1 MKFDSLVV
9 LDYCPT
15 VIGIELLVVHAKAG
29 WYVIAASEG
38 DDPEFPPI
46 GPFPTPEAAMVH
58 IQLSKDRT
66 S

>member
-9 LDYCPT
+9 LDYYPT

-29 WYVIAASEG
+29 WYVVALRSS
-38 DDPEFPPI
+38 DDPKFPPI

>member
-1 MKFDSLVV
+1 MEFDSVVV
-9 LDYCPT
+9 LDCYPAIAG
-15 VIGIELLVVHAKAG
+15 IGLLIVHAKAG

-38 DDPEFPPI
+38 DDPGFPPI